1 MSEEN
6 ENKTPVADEVAG
18 RIKEILFSGEL
29 SHGQKLPGENKI
41 AERLGVGRSSVREAL
56 KQLAAAGYVE
66 LVPNR
71 GAFAVVTSSDE
82 MPSPRDGA
90 VRWLSVNRSSVDE
103 LLRVRSC
110 IEPFAAELCAGRA
123 DKELCAVL
131 AENLSD
137 FEKALRRGQSD
148 KLSKLDYEF
157 HRMILDGSGNR
168 FLVGMYSQL
177 LQLFMQYSR
186 SSFRATDS
194 KLATLAEHRMI
205 YEAIEAGSGE
215 EARYAMSLHISIAVR
230 RLGDVEGASQD
241 TE

>member
-103 LLRVRSC
+103 LLCVRSC

-123 DKELCAVL
+123 DKEL
-131 AENLSD
+131 
-137 FEKALRRGQSD
+137 
-148 KLSKLDYEF
+148 
-157 HRMILDGSGNR
+157 
-168 FLVGMYSQL
+168 
-177 LQLFMQYSR
+177 
-186 SSFRATDS
+186 
-194 KLATLAEHRMI
+194 
-205 YEAIEAGSGE
+205 
-215 EARYAMSLHISIAVR
+215 
-230 RLGDVEGASQD
+230 
-241 TE
+241 

>member
-123 DKELCAVL
+123 DKELCAAL

-137 FEKALRRGQSD
+137 FEKASADPVKTAENAEEKDVAKEESAKDGAKKRHNGRRNHKPSPM
-148 KLSKLDYEF
+148 E
-157 HRMILDGSGNR
+157 
-168 FLVGMYSQL
+168 
-177 LQLFMQYSR
+177 
-186 SSFRATDS
+186 TDP
-194 KLATLAEHRMI
+194 TFVPRD
-205 YEAIEAGSGE
+205 
-215 EARYAMSLHISIAVR
+215 ARYFCHDVR
-230 RLGDVEGASQD
+230 GEAP
-241 TE
+241 